1 MNSEDKEEIIKK
13 LLEAMDK
20 THIIKDDIS
29 LLEKDI
35 SEIVSDLSVFDI
47 VDPRDLFDLLQ
58 SIEGLNSQFY
68 NVNQKVL
75 YTISKIDIDKKNKK
89 EIRNEIDID
98 DNFIDQKKE
107 DLNKDK
113 ENKLVNN
120 VLDYINDIINKKG
133 ND

>member
-89 EIRNEIDID
+89 EIRNEIEID
-98 DNFIDQKKE
+98 NNFIDQKKE
-107 DLNKDK
+107 DLNKNK

-133 ND
+133 NE

>member
-47 VDPRDLFDLLQ
+47 VDPRELFDLLQ

-120 VLDYINDIINKKG
+120 VLDYINYIINKKG

>member
-47 VDPRDLFDLLQ
+47 VDPRELFDLLQ